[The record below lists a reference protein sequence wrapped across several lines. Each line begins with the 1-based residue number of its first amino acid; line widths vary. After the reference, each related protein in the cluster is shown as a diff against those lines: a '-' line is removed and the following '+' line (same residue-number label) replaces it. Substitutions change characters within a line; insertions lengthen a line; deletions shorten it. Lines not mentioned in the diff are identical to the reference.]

1 MDIKRFEKGQKAYI
15 LDMHNGRNWNPE
27 IREATVDSV
36 GRKYVTVDSGRR
48 YKETEDLYS
57 LKEVTD
63 CGWGSLLCPC
73 KECAESFI
81 ERDRLRTW
89 LRLRTNNVDE
99 YTLEQLRGVH
109 RILSGSVEELEIAPG
124 TICDKYCKYLGI
136 AKDQEE
142 LDRFC
147 FQCELQGLLRA
158 LAG

>member
-15 LDMHNGRNWNPE
+15 LNMYNGRNRNPE
-27 IREATVDSV
+27 IHEATVVSV
-36 GRKYVTVDSGRR
+36 GRKYVTIDSGRR
-48 YKETEDLYS
+48 YKETEDPYS

-89 LRLRTNNVDE
+89 LRLRTNNADE

-124 TICDKYCKYLGI
+124 TICDKYCKYPGI
-136 AKDQEE
+136 AGRQEE

-147 FQCELQGLLRA
+147 FQCELQGLLNA
-158 LAG
+158 LVG